1 MLTYTQLVDSNS
13 CEYSIHFKS
22 SIWPVE
28 VMTPTRPLLSRIV
41 RAVSCAIGN
50 FVLWH
55 KNAPLRIAL
64 RRSGRMSLKRPAAG
78 GESCLQ
84 DSFSYY
90 KRKSLKN
97 NIYHVTLKTFAPAK
111 ECRLRDLNPHGIA
124 TNGFWVHLVCHSD
137 KPAPKLYEIV
147 IQHWLF

>member
-1 MLTYTQLVDSNS
+1 MIKKVWYAFYLCHRKFRPMTQ
-13 CEYSIHFKS
+13 K
-22 SIWPVE
+22 
-28 VMTPTRPLLSRIV
+28 T
-41 RAVSCAIGN
+41 
-50 FVLWH
+50 
-55 KNAPLRIAL
+55 LRGIAL
-64 RRSGRMSLKRPAAG
+64 RQSGRVSLKRPAAG

-124 TNGFWVHLVCHSD
+124 TNGF
-137 KPAPKLYEIV
+137 
-147 IQHWLF
+147 